1 MDLLFGFEKPVL
13 NEEGLSLLVTL
24 YDDVLVS
31 MYEALLKEEGIAYLK
46 KDRSGGGAM
55 RILMG
60 NNSQGTDL
68 YVADGDLARAQE
80 LFALNERENDMS
92 AEEGEDEP

>member
-1 MDLLFGFEKPVL
+1 MDLFFGFEKPVL
-13 NEEGLSLLVTL
+13 NEEGLSLLATL

-46 KDRSGGGAM
+46 KDRSGGSAM

-60 NNSQGTDL
+60 NNLQGTDI
-68 YVADGDLARAQE
+68 YVTDEDLARARD
-80 LFALNERENDMS
+80 LFAYNEADPDTTPQEN
-92 AEEGEDEP
+92 EEEQ

>member
-1 MDLLFGFEKPVL
+1 MDLFFGFEKPVL
-13 NEEGLSLLVTL
+13 NEEGLSLLATL

-46 KDRSGGGAM
+46 KDRSGGSAM

-60 NNSQGTDL
+60 NNLQGTDI
-68 YVADGDLARAQE
+68 YVTDEDLARARD
-80 LFALNERENDMS
+80 LFACNEADPDTTPQEN
-92 AEEGEDEP
+92 EEEQ

>member
-1 MDLLFGFEKPVL
+1 MDLFFGFEKPVL
-13 NEEGLSLLVTL
+13 NEDGLSLLATL

-46 KDRSGGGAM
+46 KDRSGGSAM

-60 NNSQGTDL
+60 NNLQGTDI
-68 YVADGDLARAQE
+68 YVTDEDLARARE
-80 LFALNERENDMS
+80 LFAYSEAAPDTVPQES
-92 AEEGEDEP
+92 EEEQ